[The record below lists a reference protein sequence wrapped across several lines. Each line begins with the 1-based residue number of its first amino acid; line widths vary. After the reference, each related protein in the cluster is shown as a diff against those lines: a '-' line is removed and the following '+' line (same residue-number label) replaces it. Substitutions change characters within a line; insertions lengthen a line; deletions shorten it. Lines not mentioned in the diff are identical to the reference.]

1 MARKAAE
8 QRGLGS
14 RPATGR
20 AQRCRP
26 ARRRTVEPVP
36 FDMTSAEA
44 LVLVPAAILAVE
56 VFVEGRNGT
65 LTPRVGKFLLALA
78 LLAAA
83 AAVLHMEAW

>member
-1 MARKAAE
+1 
-8 QRGLGS
+8 
-14 RPATGR
+14 
-20 AQRCRP
+20 
-26 ARRRTVEPVP
+26 
-36 FDMTSAEA
+36 MTSAEA

-83 AAVLHMEAW
+83 AVVLHMEVW